1 MCKCQ
6 FSRFDVYYWT
16 KNVELIRIMET
27 LIRNMETLIR
37 NMETLIRNME
47 PLIRNMET
55 LILRITRKY
64 ESLL

>member
-6 FSRFDVYYWT
+6 FSRFDVDYWT
-16 KNVELIRIMET
+16 KSVELIRNMET

-47 PLIRNMET
+47 T